1 MPRKLLKVAE
11 AAAELQIG
19 RTLLYDLINRGEIQ
33 VVRLGRAVRIPRD
46 ELDKLIERKRVD
58 TSEDS
63 ER

>member
-11 AAAELQIG
+11 ATAELQIG